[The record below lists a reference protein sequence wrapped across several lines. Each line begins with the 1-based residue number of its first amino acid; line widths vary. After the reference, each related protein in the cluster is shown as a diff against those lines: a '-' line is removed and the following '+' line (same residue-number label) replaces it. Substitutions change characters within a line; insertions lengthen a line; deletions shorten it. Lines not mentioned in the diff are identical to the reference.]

1 MMMNTTLDDGSPSQT
16 PEWKEP
22 TTFVKKLFE
31 LVTKNADPTITPPI
45 ISWTNNGTSTLFCSS
60 WKKLKKMRWSGV

>member
-1 MMMNTTLDDGSPSQT
+1 MMMNTTLDEGDGSQTT

-31 LVTKNADPTITPPI
+31 LVTKNADPTITPAI
-45 ISWTNNGTSTLFCSS
+45 ISWTNNGTSTIFLFE
-60 WKKLKKMRWSGV
+60 L

>member
-45 ISWTNNGTSTLFCSS
+45 ISWTNNGTSTLFFRVGQ
-60 WKKLKKMRWSGV
+60 KI